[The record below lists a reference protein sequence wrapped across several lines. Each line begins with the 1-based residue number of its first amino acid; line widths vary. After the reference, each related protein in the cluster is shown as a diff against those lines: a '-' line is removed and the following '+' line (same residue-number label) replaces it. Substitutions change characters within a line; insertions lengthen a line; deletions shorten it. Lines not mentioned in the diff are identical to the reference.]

1 MIKLYFL
8 LCLIG
13 TLNYSKGQIC
23 TVTDGS
29 GSVYEYAPANSTA
42 WDGGVEG
49 TNGIDYTL
57 QLDSELTKYFN
68 ISADTLIVKS
78 GVNIT
83 RDDGTQIS
91 GKLNC
96 FLTAF
101 PGPPIPTT
109 LRIDVR
115 KININ
120 PPMFQGE
127 PYATSLGDGTS
138 VGSQVIVVSATDEE
152 VNTVAYSIVDQTP
165 ADVFALTGS
174 SGIITIKNPIQSFEM
189 HNITISATTSGF
201 DNVGGTLIQNTETVV
216 RITITDDDN
225 HAPQF
230 QPTVEVGNI
239 LVPPLYTATV
249 VYGETNVNFT
259 SSSIEAKDL
268 DVKLNSA
275 IRYGFVNGDPSTY
288 TEYFQIDPTTGVV
301 SMKKALEAT
310 SGITKFSISV
320 SATEDTGKSSLTY
333 LTIDAVMSVD
343 QHKPM
348 VTVSSSASIGYIQAS
363 NANSIAYVTED
374 EEGNTPFQ
382 FTTTDAD
389 NNGTFIYEVTSPYD
403 VTKAGYLIYDP
414 LGTTTT
420 FSDIIEIVAV
430 NIDVDVA
437 SPNRRSDPVSIT
449 VNSVTTPEPTTME
462 TTQPETT
469 EATTQQVTTPV
480 STTEQVTTEATTVT
494 TPASTTQQVTTQA
507 TTVTTPSST
516 TEQVTTPATTG
527 NTHPSS
533 TAPGSTTV
541 STSNIPS
548 QPCPVDMTTKGNGV
562 PVGDQVSAVTLYAV
576 AGSLGAALAIC
587 LIIIAYLLYK
597 YCREP
602 KDVDDDKSDDGN
614 KPESENMSSEQIIT
628 VTGYSNGAYDKHN
641 ESNDGVYTEVN
652 EVEGKENDSGTEIN
666 EYDQDRSSPEPE
678 PEEEDE
684 EEEASL
690 PEPFVPP
697 EEEDRNSEL
706 ELPAGGLVAA
716 GIAGAA
722 VATAIADEVD
732 DKDVLPLPV
741 NEDDAQDYG
750 KAYVNDDVRHERIL
764 KTGSFGSLQ
773 LVTIQ
778 KYGSERRDK
787 LSVVHK
793 YKLAK
798 ISYTEKS
805 SVESRI
811 VLLERICEQEHN
823 NILQY
828 YGKHEDAD
836 EIHFAMMYAEKGNL
850 RDHLRSHGHELSSSQ
865 ILFLISGAGK
875 GLQYLHSR
883 NIVHCHLQAKC
894 IMLDNQLT
902 PLVTDVE
909 NNEIASVK
917 VGDRERWQA
926 LEVLNNE
933 LSSKSTDIWSFGVL
947 MWEVL
952 SLGAVPYEDLSIA
965 TGQIK
970 EYLESGQRLRQ
981 PAGCSDAVFKVME
994 GCWNERSRM
1003 RPDVYVLNGSL
1014 DEMLTQDHD
1023 EHFTNQ
1029 KVRLGKV
1036 SSRVMPLSIGHK
1048 LPPIAG
1054 ARLPPIKPKFNK
1066 YVPDERSSSAWE

>member
-1 MIKLYFL
+1 
-8 LCLIG
+8 
-13 TLNYSKGQIC
+13 
-23 TVTDGS
+23 
-29 GSVYEYAPANSTA
+29 
-42 WDGGVEG
+42 
-49 TNGIDYTL
+49 
-57 QLDSELTKYFN
+57 
-68 ISADTLIVKS
+68 
-78 GVNIT
+78 
-83 RDDGTQIS
+83 
-91 GKLNC
+91 
-96 FLTAF
+96 
-101 PGPPIPTT
+101 
-109 LRIDVR
+109 
-115 KININ
+115 
-120 PPMFQGE
+120 
-127 PYATSLGDGTS
+127 
-138 VGSQVIVVSATDEE
+138 
-152 VNTVAYSIVDQTP
+152 
-165 ADVFALTGS
+165 
-174 SGIITIKNPIQSFEM
+174 
-189 HNITISATTSGF
+189 
-201 DNVGGTLIQNTETVV
+201 
-216 RITITDDDN
+216 
-225 HAPQF
+225 
-230 QPTVEVGNI
+230 
-239 LVPPLYTATV
+239 
-249 VYGETNVNFT
+249 
-259 SSSIEAKDL
+259 
-268 DVKLNSA
+268 
-275 IRYGFVNGDPSTY
+275 
-288 TEYFQIDPTTGVV
+288 
-301 SMKKALEAT
+301 
-310 SGITKFSISV
+310 
-320 SATEDTGKSSLTY
+320 
-333 LTIDAVMSVD
+333 MSVD

-1023 EHFTNQ
+1023 ELISMGVTSNVSPGDVTIDVSTDRLYPNLDQEEDFT
-1029 KVRLGKV
+1029 
-1036 SSRVMPLSIGHK
+1036 
-1048 LPPIAG
+1048 A
-1054 ARLPPIKPKFNK
+1054 F
-1066 YVPDERSSSAWE
+1066 